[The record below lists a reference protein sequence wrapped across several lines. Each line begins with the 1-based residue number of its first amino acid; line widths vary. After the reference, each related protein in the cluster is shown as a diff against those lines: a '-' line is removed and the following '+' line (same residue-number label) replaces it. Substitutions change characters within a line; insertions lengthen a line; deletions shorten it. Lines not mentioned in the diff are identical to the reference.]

1 MYLLF
6 SMTVPSEEVIL
17 LDMVIFVLSIPLMSA
32 YTFVKC

>member
-17 LDMVIFVLSIPLMSA
+17 LDMVIFVLSINVSI
-32 YTFVKC
+32 YIVKC